1 VLGYPRVFCGA
12 GNPGPL
18 CVVYSLKYAG
28 NPGTLSVR
36 ESLFNSIQIIHL
48 EISPEC
54 CEEYGLK
61 NMLRHFNF
69 FEIGGGPLL
78 YGPVGSYLQTSDSI
92 WLRKKNGA
100 R

>member
-1 VLGYPRVFCGA
+1 MLGYPRVCCGA

-48 EISPEC
+48 EISLES
-54 CEEYGLK
+54 CEERGLR
-61 NMLRHFNF
+61 NILRHFNF
-69 FEIGGGPLL
+69 FEIRWRAIVIWAYLLKCLDNISAYTPLITD
-78 YGPVGSYLQTSDSI
+78 G
-92 WLRKKNGA
+92 
-100 R
+100 